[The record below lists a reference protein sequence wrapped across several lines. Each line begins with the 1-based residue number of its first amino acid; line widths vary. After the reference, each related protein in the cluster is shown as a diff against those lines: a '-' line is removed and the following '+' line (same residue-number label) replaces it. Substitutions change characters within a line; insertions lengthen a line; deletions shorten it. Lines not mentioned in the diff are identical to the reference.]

1 MAGHKFYENARHAK
15 PQRVFQH
22 LKALPSLAQS
32 KDQVPHQPHHRDTCP
47 ANRQPR
53 RNPPVAAYSASLAAT
68 LPAKPVLPVSSSR
81 FPAGKASVPPLTAPL
96 GREYGHSCINTWCRV
111 CPRRLPA
118 NAISPPQKQRFPA
131 RSLRRRVNKPY
142 AARNTRRRS
151 IVPSRSRI
159 TRENP

>member
-1 MAGHKFYENARHAK
+1 MAGHKFYKNARHAK

-32 KDQVPHQPHHRDTCP
+32 KNQVPHQPHHRDICP

-96 GREYGHSCINTWCRV
+96 GREYGHSCINTLV
-111 CPRRLPA
+111 PGM
-118 NAISPPQKQRFPA
+118 SPPLTCKCHKPATKQRFPA